1 MVGLTDMAAT
11 AANGKAA
18 EKAVAPFHVEFV
30 PTEALRTPSPAYSQD
45 KFLSF
50 LEAIP
55 SNATIFEIYASSSP
69 AEDAASIRVG
79 EIKLTGTP
87 FARSKFGDQSL
98 FFRHQYMEEDF
109 ERTPS
114 WLAVIDKDRQ
124 CGTKDVGPTPPLFH
138 AHENLESRH
147 APCPFAK
154 KAGNVPCPV
163 LDSM

>member
-1 MVGLTDMAAT
+1 MAAT
-11 AANGKAA
+11 GTDGKVA
-18 EKAVAPFHVEFV
+18 EKTVAPFHVDFV
-30 PTEALRTPSPAYSQD
+30 PTAALRTPSPAYSQD

-50 LEAIP
+50 LEAIEP
-55 SNATIFEIYASSSP
+55 TATIFEIYASSSP

-79 EIKLTGTP
+79 EIKLTGTS

-109 ERTPS
+109 ERKPS
-114 WLAVIDKDRQ
+114 WLAAIDKDRQ

-138 AHENLESRH
+138 AHENLESGH

-154 KAGNVPCPV
+154 KAGKVLCPV
-163 LDSM
+163 LESM